1 MKNILLLIAITGAL
15 NSFAQTMEQTMEKRA
30 RELHRVIGL
39 NDKEQWKKFVQ
50 ENYTKA
56 LIEKP
61 MRAKVAR
68 SDGENSSAESKETK
82 GTLEDKVQMF
92 ERLHDDFGGSK
103 IVSIKSDGENLQME
117 LSSGDLSGVFKFKFE
132 KNKPYLIDGIG
143 IDVEGGGR

>member
-1 MKNILLLIAITGAL
+1 MKKLLLPVAILICL
-15 NSFAQTMEQTMEKRA
+15 NGLAQTMEQTMEKRV
-30 RELHRVIGL
+30 REFHRVL
-39 NDKEQWKKFVQ
+39 MLSDKEQWKKFIQ

-56 LIEKP
+56 FIEKR

-68 SDGENSSAESKETK
+68 QDGESSSSENKDSN
-82 GTLEDKVQMF
+82 GTIEDKLKMF

-103 IVSIKSDGENLQME
+103 ITSIKPSGENLQME

-132 KNKPYLIDGIG
+132 KSKPYLIDGIG

>member
-1 MKNILLLIAITGAL
+1 MKKLLLPIAILICL
-15 NSFAQTMEQTMEKRA
+15 NGLAQTMEQVMEKRA
-30 RELHRVIGL
+30 REFHRVL
-39 NDKEQWKKFVQ
+39 MLSDKEQWKKFIQ

-56 LIEKP
+56 FIEKR

-68 SDGENSSAESKETK
+68 QDGESSSSESKDSN
-82 GTLEDKVQMF
+82 GTIEDKLKMF

-103 IVSIKSDGENLQME
+103 ITSIKPNGENLQME